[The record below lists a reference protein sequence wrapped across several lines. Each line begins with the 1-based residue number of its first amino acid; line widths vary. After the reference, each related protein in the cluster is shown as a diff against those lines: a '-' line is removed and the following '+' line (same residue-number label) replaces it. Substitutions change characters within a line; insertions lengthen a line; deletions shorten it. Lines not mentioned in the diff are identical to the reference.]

1 MWYNRHTTKGG
12 NIIME
17 EKEKDS
23 YIRIRIDTQT
33 KERFQRVCKTKAIN
47 SSELIRQLIN
57 NWTDEQEAKDKKRRK
72 ESA

>member
-1 MWYNRHTTKGG
+1 
-12 NIIME
+12 ME